1 MRHFKYQ
8 YKPIHNH
15 TYPDTLQIPH
25 PHTLPVNDSNPGA
38 RLMKPL
44 TLPSGW
50 KLFTALAGLTL
61 AMTAVV
67 LASQP
72 DPDGLRSA
80 IRATAR
86 SSFALFLLAFLASSL
101 VTLLPGTVTRG
112 ILHERRYLG
121 LAFAFSHTVHGLLIY
136 RYAQQFPELFW
147 AGRTLTA
154 SLPGSIG
161 YLFLLM
167 LTVTS
172 FKAPMRLLGGRAWRA
187 LHSTGMWV
195 LAGVFCLSFY
205 KRIPMGGWYP
215 LAFALMFSAIAIK
228 LTARLARQQR
238 RNAQALS

>member
-1 MRHFKYQ
+1 
-8 YKPIHNH
+8 
-15 TYPDTLQIPH
+15 
-25 PHTLPVNDSNPGA
+25 
-38 RLMKPL
+38 MKPL

-50 KLFTALAGLTL
+50 KLFAALAGLIL
-61 AMTAVV
+61 CMTAAV
-67 LASQP
+67 LLSYPPGA
-72 DPDGLRSA
+72 DGLRSA

-101 VTLLPGTVTRG
+101 VTFLPGSGSRR
-112 ILHERRYLG
+112 LLRERRYVG

-147 AGRTLTA
+147 AGRTVTT

-161 YLFLLM
+161 YLFLLL
-167 LTVTS
+167 LTLTS
-172 FKAPMRLLGGRAWRA
+172 FKAPMRLLGGRAWKA

-215 LAFALMFSAIAIK
+215 LAFALMFSAMALK
-228 LTARLARQQR
+228 LTAKLAQQQR
-238 RNAQALS
+238 RTASALS

>member
-1 MRHFKYQ
+1 
-8 YKPIHNH
+8 
-15 TYPDTLQIPH
+15 
-25 PHTLPVNDSNPGA
+25 
-38 RLMKPL
+38 MKPL

-50 KLFTALAGLTL
+50 KLFAALAGLTL
-61 AMTAVV
+61 FMTALV
-67 LASQP
+67 LLSYPPGA
-72 DPDGLRSA
+72 DALRSA

-101 VTLLPGTVTRG
+101 VTFRPTNASRWLLR
-112 ILHERRYLG
+112 ERRYVG

-147 AGRTLTA
+147 AGRTITS

-161 YLFLLM
+161 YLFLLL

-172 FKAPMRLLGGRAWRA
+172 FKAPMRLLGGRAWRN

-215 LAFALMFSAIAIK
+215 LAFALMLSAAAVK
-228 LTARLARQQR
+228 LTAKLARQHR
-238 RNAQALS
+238 RTAPTLS